1 MHLLHYLNKEPEHW
15 ITHEPSDLQL
25 RAYIDASY
33 NVTSEGTSHYGFL
46 LTVGHCLLGLKG
58 GRIRTVIHS
67 STEAEIVG
75 VNEVTSEILWARN

>member
-1 MHLLHYLNKEPEHW
+1 MHLLHYLN
-15 ITHEPSDLQL
+15 
-25 RAYIDASY
+25 RAYVDASY